1 MCHLEIPSFGWVHI
15 VNAHM
20 NRLESGFKANFDYLK
35 QLIYQ
40 RDRHHLRGTLLMGDF
55 NVPAGEEG
63 YQHIVWSGEFID
75 QWHESNP
82 RHFYEPT
89 HLKRIN
95 GWEHRKEAT
104 RIDFIFKHL
113 RSSLRINEM
122 RLIFNGHF
130 YPIVSDH
137 FGCLARF
144 RLHPI

>member
-1 MCHLEIPSFGWVHI
+1 METRTVNSLPLAAYHDGAVRCLLAIELSKKSWI
-15 VNAHM
+15 VAVNTPGIKIRRRSAV
-20 NRLESGFKANFDYLK
+20 
-35 QLIYQ
+35 
-40 RDRHHLRGTLLMGDF
+40 RGAASRPKSTSAPTPKGTR
-55 NVPAGEEG
+55 
-63 YQHIVWSGEFID
+63 
-75 QWHESNP
+75 P

-95 GWEHRKEAT
+95 GWQHRKEAT

-144 RLHPI
+144 HLHPI